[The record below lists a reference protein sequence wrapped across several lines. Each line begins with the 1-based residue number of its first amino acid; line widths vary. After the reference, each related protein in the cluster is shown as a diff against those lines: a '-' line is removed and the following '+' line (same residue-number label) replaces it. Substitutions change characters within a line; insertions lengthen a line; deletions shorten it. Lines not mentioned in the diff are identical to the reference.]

1 MATSVVE
8 TPRIIATLP
17 TRPQDGDDAYMD
29 AGAAPLM
36 PVLQHLYDAAGALR
50 IAALGQMSG
59 GDRLSVD
66 PGGTS
71 TVFAVRVSRV
81 VGLLSRQTGSTPIYA
96 TYTAGETSLDLTD
109 VDGAPAALAAD
120 TWYYVYA
127 FCDGTATT
135 AFYISTTAPESSLT
149 WRTGAEGVDRYIGCF
164 RTNGSG
170 APLAMRMHRGRY
182 TYQKSA
188 LGTALRIDGTGIP
201 TTFSAVSVAPL
212 APPHARV
219 VKLGVEV
226 VSTDTTNWGAVEV
239 RTAGD
244 SGDVYRRD
252 CPPAGSAHDAY
263 VQAEFECLADG
274 SQEVEWRRLSAS
286 SYATMTG
293 GLYVLGFTE

>member
-71 TVFAVRVSRV
+71 TVFTVRVSRI

-96 TYTAGETSLDLTD
+96 TYTAGETTLDLTD
-109 VDGAPAALAAD
+109 VDSSPANLSNG

-135 AFYISTTAPESSLT
+135 AFYISTTAPEASLT

-164 RTNGSG
+164 RTNASG
-170 APLAMRMHRGRY
+170 APLPVSKRGNRY
-182 TYQKSA
+182 EYDFGAIGNTDITRVLNAGVSTSFAAVACGAVVPQHVNNVRLRLDFAPNAAGDTYQIRRTGASTFHKV
-188 LGTALRIDGTGIP
+188 GTAPSTQTHTDEIETLTN
-201 TTFSAVSVAPL
+201 SSVQFDYL
-212 APPHARV
+212 
-219 VKLGVEV
+219 
-226 VSTDTTNWGAVEV
+226 VSTA
-239 RTAGD
+239 
-244 SGDVYRRD
+244 
-252 CPPAGSAHDAY
+252 
-263 VQAEFECLADG
+263 
-274 SQEVEWRRLSAS
+274 SAS
-286 SYATMTG
+286 LTAR
-293 GLYVLGFTE
+293 VLGFCE

>member
-8 TPRIIATLP
+8 TPRIVATLP

-66 PGGTS
+66 AGGTN
-71 TVFAVRVSRV
+71 TVFAVRISRV

-96 TYTAGETSLDLTD
+96 TYTAAETVLDLTD
-109 VDGAPAALAAD
+109 VDGAPANLSNS

-135 AFYISTTAPESSLT
+135 AFYISTTAPEASLT

-170 APLAMRMHRGRY
+170 APLPMRMHRGRY
-182 TYQKSA
+182 TYRPFYVQA
-188 LGTALRIDGTGIP
+188 LAFGNS
-201 TTFSAVSVAPL
+201 TTFAAVDLSSVV
-212 APPHARV
+212 PPHARIAH
-219 VKLGVEV
+219 LRLNLTGNYAAQLR
-226 VSTDTTNWGAVEV
+226 TTGA
-239 RTAGD
+239 A
-244 SGDVYRRD
+244 SG
-252 CPPAGSAHDAY
+252 
-263 VQAEFECLADG
+263 
-274 SQEVEWRRLSAS
+274 
-286 SYATMTG
+286 YATFAEGYSPIEIEADSAQSVDYLVSNALASLDIEVTG
-293 GLYVLGFTE
+293 FAE

>member
-8 TPRIIATLP
+8 TPRIVATLP

-50 IAALGQMSG
+50 IAVLGQMSG

-71 TVFAVRVSRV
+71 TVFAVRVSRI

-96 TYTAGETSLDLTD
+96 TYTAGETTLDLTD
-109 VDGAPAALAAD
+109 VDGAPAGLAND

-135 AFYISTTAPESSLT
+135 AFYISTTAPEASLT
-149 WRTGAEGVDRYIGCF
+149 WRTGAEGVDRYVGCF

-182 TYQKSA
+182 AYRPFYVQA
-188 LGTALRIDGTGIP
+188 LAFGNSTSFA
-201 TTFSAVSVAPL
+201 AVDLSSVV
-212 APPHARV
+212 PPHARI
-219 VKLGVEV
+219 
-226 VSTDTTNWGAVEV
+226 
-239 RTAGD
+239 
-244 SGDVYRRD
+244 
-252 CPPAGSAHDAY
+252 AH
-263 VQAEFECLADG
+263 L
-274 SQEVEWRRLSAS
+274 RLNLTG
-286 SYATMTG
+286 SYAAQLRTTG
-293 GLYVLGFTE
+293 AASGYATFGEGYSPIEIEADSAQSVDYLVSNALANLDIEVTGFAE

>member
-8 TPRIIATLP
+8 TPRIVATLP

-50 IAALGQMSG
+50 IAVLGQMSG

-66 PGGTS
+66 AGGTN

-96 TYTAGETSLDLTD
+96 TYTAAETVLDLTD
-109 VDGAPAALAAD
+109 VDSSPANLSNN

-127 FCDGTATT
+127 FCNGTATT
-135 AFYISTTAPESSLT
+135 AFYISTTAPEASLT
-149 WRTGAEGVDRYIGCF
+149 WRTGAEGVDRYVGCF

-182 TYQKSA
+182 TYRMSSIGFGGYLSKTVTSTSW
-188 LGTALRIDGTGIP
+188 TAYDFSTG
-201 TTFSAVSVAPL
+201 L
-212 APPHARV
+212 PPHARV
-219 VKLGVEV
+219 AHLRLAAVDPTNPPV
-226 VSTDTTNWGAVEV
+226 VQARTPGDTTDVYVCQGSAAGAPCFATYSVEL
-239 RTAGD
+239 D
-244 SGDVYRRD
+244 SGQD
-252 CPPAGSAHDAY
+252 
-263 VQAEFECLADG
+263 VQAQIANATANNSEIDVVGFE
-274 SQEVEWRRLSAS
+274 E
-286 SYATMTG
+286 
-293 GLYVLGFTE
+293 

>member
-71 TVFAVRVSRV
+71 TVFTVRISRI

-96 TYTAGETSLDLTD
+96 TYTAGETTLDLTD
-109 VDGAPAALAAD
+109 VDGAPAALAND

-127 FCDGTATT
+127 FCNGTATT
-135 AFYISTTAPESSLT
+135 QAYISTTAPESSLT

-170 APLAMRMHRGRY
+170 VPLAMRMHRGRY
-182 TYQKSA
+182 TYRPFYVQA
-188 LGTALRIDGTGIP
+188 LAFGNS
-201 TTFSAVSVAPL
+201 TTYAAVDLSGVL
-212 APPHARV
+212 PPHARI
-219 VKLGVEV
+219 
-226 VSTDTTNWGAVEV
+226 
-239 RTAGD
+239 
-244 SGDVYRRD
+244 
-252 CPPAGSAHDAY
+252 AHLRLNLTGAY
-263 VQAEFECLADG
+263 VAQLRTTGA
-274 SQEVEWRRLSAS
+274 AS
-286 SYATMTG
+286 GYATFGPGYSPIEIEADSAQSVDYLVSNALASLDIEATG
-293 GLYVLGFTE
+293 FAE

>member
-8 TPRIIATLP
+8 TARILATLP

-71 TVFAVRVSRV
+71 TVFTVRVSRI
-81 VGLLSRQTGSTPIYA
+81 VGLLSRATGGTTLFA
-96 TYTAGETSLDLTD
+96 TYTAGETTLDLTD
-109 VDGAPAALAAD
+109 VNGSPAALANG

-127 FCDGTATT
+127 FCNGTATT
-135 AFYISTTAPESSLT
+135 QAYISTTAPESSLT

-170 APLAMRMHRGRY
+170 APLPMRMHRGRY
-182 TYQKSA
+182 TYRMS
-188 LGTALRIDGTGIP
+188 RIGFGGYLSK
-201 TTFSAVSVAPL
+201 TTFTTSWVAYDFSAGV
-212 APPHARV
+212 PPHATVATVRV
-219 VKLGVEV
+219 LAVDG
-226 VSTDTTNWGAVEV
+226 TNPPLVNV
-239 RTAGD
+239 RTPGD
-244 SGDVYRRD
+244 TADVYVTQS
-252 CPPAGSAHDAY
+252 PATNAISVFD
-263 VQAEFECLADG
+263 VEMD
-274 SQEVEWRRLSAS
+274 SQELEVQLGNATGAAAS
-286 SYATMTG
+286 F
-293 GLYVLGFTE
+293 VDVIGFSE

>member
-1 MATSVVE
+1 MSTIVVE
-8 TPRIIATLP
+8 TPRIVATLP

-66 PGGTS
+66 AGGTN

-96 TYTAGETSLDLTD
+96 TYTAAETVLDLTD
-109 VDGAPAALAAD
+109 VDGAPANLSNS

-135 AFYISTTAPESSLT
+135 AFYISTTAPEASLT

-170 APLAMRMHRGRY
+170 APLPMRMHRGRY
-182 TYQKSA
+182 TYRMSSIGFGGYLSK
-188 LGTALRIDGTGIP
+188 
-201 TTFSAVSVAPL
+201 TTFTTSFVAYDFSMAL
-212 APPHARV
+212 PPHARIATV
-219 VKLGVEV
+219 RVLAVDG
-226 VSTDTTNWGAVEV
+226 TNPPLVNV
-239 RTAGD
+239 RTPGD
-244 SGDVYRRD
+244 TADVYVTQS
-252 CPPAGSAHDAY
+252 PATNAFGVFDVETNSSQDLE
-263 VQAEFECLADG
+263 VQLGNATGAA
-274 SQEVEWRRLSAS
+274 AS
-286 SYATMTG
+286 F
-293 GLYVLGFTE
+293 VDVVGFSE

>member
-36 PVLQHLYDAAGALR
+36 PVVQHLYDAAGALR

-71 TVFAVRVSRV
+71 TVFTVRISRI

-109 VDGAPAALAAD
+109 VDGAPAALAND

-127 FCDGTATT
+127 FCNGTATT
-135 AFYISTTAPESSLT
+135 QAYISTVAPEASLT
-149 WRTGAEGVDRYIGCF
+149 WRTGAEGVDRYVGCF

-170 APLAMRMHRGRY
+170 APLPMRMHRGRY
-182 TYQKSA
+182 VYWTKQVVASA
-188 LGTALRIDGTGIP
+188 LSTAGVWATQSL
-201 TTFSAVSVAPL
+201 SARV
-212 APPHARV
+212 PPHVEMVTINAQSSRGSNIGTRAFSLRPGGASASAFDYSALQHNLLGDIEEMRV
-219 VKLGVEV
+219 EMLADSGQDIEYL
-226 VSTDTTNWGAVEV
+226 TNDTTSLLEIAV
-239 RTAGD
+239 AGF
-244 SGDVYRRD
+244 
-252 CPPAGSAHDAY
+252 
-263 VQAEFECLADG
+263 AE
-274 SQEVEWRRLSAS
+274 
-286 SYATMTG
+286 
-293 GLYVLGFTE
+293 

>member
-8 TPRIIATLP
+8 TPCIVATLP

-66 PGGTS
+66 AGGTN
-71 TVFAVRVSRV
+71 TVFAVRISRV

-96 TYTAGETSLDLTD
+96 TYTAAETVLDLTD
-109 VDGAPAALAAD
+109 VDGAPANLSNS

-127 FCDGTATT
+127 FCNGTATT
-135 AFYISTTAPESSLT
+135 AFYISTTAPEASLT

-170 APLAMRMHRGRY
+170 APLPMRMHRGRY
-182 TYQKSA
+182 TYRMSSIGFGGYLSKTI
-188 LGTALRIDGTGIP
+188 TATGW
-201 TTFSAVSVAPL
+201 TAYDFSAGL
-212 APPHARV
+212 PPHARIAHLRLFAV
-219 VKLGVEV
+219 DATNPPLVQVRTPG
-226 VSTDTTNWGAVEV
+226 DTTDVYVCQGSAAGTPCLATYSVEL
-239 RTAGD
+239 D
-244 SGDVYRRD
+244 SGQDVEGQIANATGNASEVD
-252 CPPAGSAHDAY
+252 VVG
-263 VQAEFECLADG
+263 FE
-274 SQEVEWRRLSAS
+274 E
-286 SYATMTG
+286 
-293 GLYVLGFTE
+293 